1 MIFKLMKNA
10 VFEGKYGKCKK
21 SKRYQPCSN
30 RRKKELFSVQTK
42 LSYNTIFFKKFMSNR
57 NEKNKPV
64 YLALSILEMSKTV
77 MYGFWC
83 DYVKPKYKEQAKL
96 CYMGTHRFIVYI
108 KTRNDIDIVK
118 DVETRFDTLRYELM
132 KIKKQKAQEVCQPET

>member
-1 MIFKLMKNA
+1 MQFLKEIMENVK
-10 VFEGKYGKCKK
+10 
-21 SKRYQPCSN
+21 N
-30 RRKKELFSVQTK
+30 RRDINLVVTEGRRNYLVSK
-42 LSYNTIFFKKFMSNR
+42 LNYHTIQFFFKKFMSNR

-96 CYMGTHRFIVYI
+96 CYMGTDRFIVYI

-132 KIKKQKAQEVCQPET
+132 KIKKQKAQEVCHKMKT